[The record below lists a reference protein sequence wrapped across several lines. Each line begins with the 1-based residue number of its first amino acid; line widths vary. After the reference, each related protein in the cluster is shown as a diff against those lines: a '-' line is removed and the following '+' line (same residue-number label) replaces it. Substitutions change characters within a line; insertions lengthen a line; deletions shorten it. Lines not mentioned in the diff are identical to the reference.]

1 MPVINVNGNMV
12 RFDDDLTDDQI
23 SSEIEKNPAL
33 FDPGY
38 KAPVSMTDR
47 LKGFARSN
55 LGFDPDNRPKTIA
68 EQAEESDGENAAAPQ
83 VKGAPVRQSFYNQA
97 LLDQT
102 DFTKKR
108 EKPEEGILK
117 RVEDT
122 ASQDTKGQGQ
132 QRELEGLRTDENVP
146 EGGFVAS
153 AKSMAGQ
160 TIRGAGRVASDY
172 LGADKD
178 NALME
183 YGAELIRNDPVAI
196 RSLNDIKDRPF
207 LAFKEASG
215 NMVPSFGAMMGT
227 AIVGQGII
235 SAAPLSGPAAPVV
248 AAVGAAVKWL
258 GPAAI
263 AALPSYSGIR
273 DKQIFNDPKN
283 EEDAKSKAIAAL
295 GAAAVGTIEV
305 AFGPQNWAI
314 TMLTKE
320 GRVALARKLAATT
333 PAEAF
338 VKGTILGGLQEGGEE
353 LAQNPIE
360 QLSSYDN
367 PLTKES
373 LEDTA
378 FGGAMGFLG
387 GAAPGG
393 VTNTLNFMS
402 EQAQSKADRIN
413 AERVKLGL
421 SKIESA
427 KTVDE
432 AISAAQEVNSQNVT
446 KDDVLRTEDPNLA
459 DIERLTGL
467 KPSEAIDEIN
477 AQKETVA
484 SNPKSFT
491 IIDKNTGEKL
501 FDTDEK
507 NMVDAIDA
515 NRYEAMPTDEYNKRS
530 SQEKSARDTEIVLP
544 DNTSLKAQWDIVDAD
559 SVKASLK
566 EGQSQPRDRTR
577 AVSNLQIQSI
587 ANNPDYRRLSDS
599 PVMDVGASVL
609 SHDGQIVGG
618 NGRFEALSR
627 AYDQNTAQ
635 DYLDNLRRD
644 AVRKG
649 LDPSI
654 IDSMNKPILV
664 RRISEPFDTR
674 KLAIASNSGTS
685 APYSARENAKIDAER
700 IGDISNLDITDS
712 GDIALTPRNMQII
725 RDSMKGYTSAEQSS
739 FVDSNGNLSQEGARR
754 FRNAI
759 LYNAYGDSD
768 TLTRLIES
776 TDNDMRNVAGALMR
790 VSGDVAKVRQEIKQG
805 AIPKELDITDD
816 LIGAVEKIAQ
826 LRSQNIP
833 VQEYLSQQDIFGN
846 GLSDDAKQI
855 VTALHDNIRSQ
866 NKIAQFIRDVY
877 DGIGKVNIATGD
889 MLGNQIPSKGEVI
902 QNAKPAK
909 SEQGKVFAKPASNV
923 TTESR
928 KESAANAGNKESGG
942 ETAKVRP
949 LFSKNKSSNNTLE
962 DVSENWRKRG
972 IINFMSEHKD
982 QITLSKIIVPKNK
995 RNTGIGTEA
1004 MNELISYADK
1014 KGKRIVLTPSGDF
1027 GGSLSRLKNFYKKF
1041 GFVENKGIN
1050 KDFSTQESMYR
1061 NPIESS
1067 GEILKSS
1074 YNDNAKKSDNNKKQQ
1089 STLTKEDIQPLADKY
1104 NKKLTYGKIIVLNN
1118 IGELPEGTIKLT
1130 GITESDKG
1138 LVEGAYLGRSKVYI
1152 IAQAF
1157 DNLNRVDMVIQHE
1170 LSHLAT
1176 EELLDSKEYAAA
1188 IKSVNL
1194 LIEAK
1199 NETILN
1205 LAAIVKKR
1213 QPKLDT
1219 ETRAKEILAMSVETG
1234 KYRNISAL
1242 RRVVA
1247 DLVRAFKAMLRRLGV
1262 KLSIVE
1268 KMSEQEVFATMRNAM
1283 DMLYSEKNA
1292 KQTGQGESLKS
1303 AKEQI
1308 PETLNIDG
1316 IERSMS
1322 DIENEINELI
1332 YQTSQTKLTTSSP
1345 IISLRSDEIPTL
1357 ADRRWSDVGNKELQ
1371 NAYELALSR
1380 LKKLKEIYH
1389 KRQESIAN
1397 EYKKKWDLARE
1408 QGRTRFVR
1416 FGKPPISGKSRN
1428 YRDNFNEKGVSVYE
1442 MIDLGNGL
1450 FEARNNVT
1458 LALGLSGG
1466 ISERDIYVVYGDA
1479 TNAIGSDGETLVAM
1493 KSYKK
1498 IDNGNV
1504 LTMFGWTNGEPSSS
1518 INSSIQEDDGIPETI
1533 SINGIERPTTN
1544 SEGKQIHP
1552 TEEGIRN
1559 FWKFFGDSKVTDDD
1573 GRPLVVYHS
1582 TNEDFAVFD
1591 KSLLGN
1597 FTRANTDSKAAN
1609 RLAKAG
1615 FWFNER
1621 SIADQTAQTISMPVY
1636 LKIENPYMARSVLG
1650 SMWNRADSGKSIIPN
1665 GYDGVIVKDDEFGGS
1680 KSFVVRESSQIKSAT
1695 GNTGQFSEK
1704 ENNIL
1709 LSKAPQEGE
1718 SSLDLPEETFARA
1731 LQRKAQD
1738 KFNRFNV
1745 IKEFL
1750 EKEKGIK
1757 LSENADVYRAE
1768 ERYHSKVTSQIE
1780 DFRDK
1785 VRNPL
1790 IEKIAKADYTLPQV
1804 EEYLKNRHAQE
1815 ANVQIRKLSG
1825 NDTDTAYG
1833 ITDEQ
1838 AKEYLDKAPKELAKL
1853 ADEVQAITKA
1863 TQQLR
1868 LDNGLE
1874 TQERIDA
1881 MNGAYKYY
1889 VPVRGDFEEQEAMRG
1904 SQGPGGRGFDVR
1916 YRPKRRLGHSARNED
1931 VIGNIFQDYERAIV
1945 QVEKNRVA
1953 KSLALMAAE
1962 IQMPDLISID
1972 QPVKRKVLRNE
1983 KAYGVLV
1990 KGELQ
1995 DIFQTQEAAEQNK
2008 RFIVASQKNVT
2019 NSDITI
2025 APITDQRLV
2034 YSASPML
2041 DDNEVM
2047 AYMNGHEIRIQIKDD
2062 LLAQAYKNLGVEA
2075 LPTILR
2081 VGRAMNGWMSKAYT
2095 GYNPEFIF
2103 TNIQRDFTSGLINL
2117 TGEEGFLMAMKAV
2130 KNYPSSFASLLKYA
2144 ATGESNK
2151 WIDSYRANGGN
2162 TGAAYLSDLERLGE
2176 EVNGEY
2182 AAYQGVLKNLKSGD
2196 RANALRAAGRKA
2208 FNVSL
2213 KYIEHLNQAGENAF
2227 RLATFRAMIESGKS
2241 ANEAAHIAKNVTIN
2255 FNRKGEIGAE
2265 LNSLYLFFNANLQ
2278 GTSALAHAL
2287 FKGKHK
2293 YQAWGLIGGL
2303 TSLGYILGAGVGGF
2317 DDEDEYDA
2325 IGDAVKSRNLIFAA
2339 GDGYV
2344 KIPVP
2349 YGAGFFYNLGRSIAE
2364 SERKDDVGKLPY
2376 QLAAIAL
2383 EEFSPF
2389 NVASSEEAEFNSQKV
2404 MYGLM
2409 PTALRIPLEP
2419 ASNFSTFTGREM
2431 YPEKEWY
2438 KSEPDNEK
2446 MWRNTK
2452 GTVFDVTAQLLAKAG
2467 IEISPET
2474 LKYMN
2479 RTVTGGTGTFIESTV
2494 NAAMLKKE
2502 GAELETRE
2510 IPFVRKAYGE
2520 LTIQDMR
2527 QRYSKAKEE
2536 AVTAAEKFNAA
2547 MRKND
2552 LVTAKQ
2558 LMGDKGELI
2567 ALKNYADKLSD
2578 TIKYLR
2584 DMQDSIKL
2592 SEDYTVAEKRLKI
2605 KELEKQEEKF
2615 YNQYLDIFKT
2625 KKSEMKQRQEK

>member
-491 IIDKNTGEKL
+491 IIDKNTGKKL

-889 MLGNQIPSKGEVI
+889 MLSNQIPSKGEVI

-928 KESAANAGNKESGG
+928 QESAANAGNKESGG
-942 ETAKVRP
+942 ETEKVRP

-1479 TNAIGSDGETLVAM
+1479 TTAIGSDGETLVTM

-1533 SINGIERPTTN
+1533 SINGIERPTRN
-1544 SEGKQIHP
+1544 SNGKLIHP

>member
-1 MPVINVNGNMV
+1 MPVINVNGNLV
-12 RFDDDLTDDQI
+12 RFDDDLTDEQI
-23 SSEIEKNPAL
+23 SAEIEKNPTL
-33 FDPGY
+33 FDPSY

-47 LKGFARSN
+47 LKGFARTE
-55 LGFDPDNRPKTIA
+55 LGFDPDYGKNLPDRKKFADYNPSENIQSPNEIDDFDFSAHGKNPELLDYAKGFAAGANNIVSGIGYLA
-68 EQAEESDGENAAAPQ
+68 ELAGADRAGKEIRKFGDRGAAYWNKLMSPGGQLAAKSQVFVDDEESKLGFRLGDNAA
-83 VKGAPVRQSFYNQA
+83 NA
-97 LLDQT
+97 LLMGAASSAPSMVAAGVAGIPVTRAIQGLASLGLAGGSGAT
-102 DFTKKR
+102 IPLLAGTAAPIGTVSKIIASTPSAIGFGLVG
-108 EKPEEGILK
+108 EGVVSGAMNAAQLK
-117 RVEDT
+117 SSIESMSD
-122 ASQDTKGQGQ
+122 K
-132 QRELEGLRTDENVP
+132 EL
-146 EGGFVAS
+146 S
-153 AKSMAGQ
+153 KSP
-160 TIRGAGRVASDY
+160 VY
-172 LGADKD
+172 
-178 NALME
+178 NALKLSHGE
-183 YGAELIRNDPVAI
+183 DKA
-196 RSLNDIKDRPF
+196 KDM
-207 LAFKEASG
+207 LADQATQDL
-215 NMVPSFGAMMGT
+215 FGKT
-227 AIVGQGII
+227 TLSTGII
-235 SAAPLSGPAAPVV
+235 SMLTGGGALGQAYQKVTVGSEGGLVKQALKGGATEFIQETPQSGGEKYIQNITSNKYLGTDIDPMSGVVADALSGGATGALTG
-248 AAVGAAVKWL
+248 AVFG
-258 GPAAI
+258 
-263 AALPSYSGIR
+263 
-273 DKQIFNDPKN
+273 
-283 EEDAKSKAIAAL
+283 
-295 GAAAVGTIEV
+295 GAAAIG
-305 AFGPQNWAI
+305 N
-314 TMLTKE
+314 
-320 GRVALARKLAATT
+320 
-333 PAEAF
+333 
-338 VKGTILGGLQEGGEE
+338 
-353 LAQNPIE
+353 
-360 QLSSYDN
+360 S
-367 PLTKES
+367 
-373 LEDTA
+373 
-378 FGGAMGFLG
+378 
-387 GAAPGG
+387 
-393 VTNTLNFMS
+393 TNKR
-402 EQAQSKADRIN
+402 AQSKADRIN

-507 NMVDAIDA
+507 NMVDAIDTS
-515 NRYEAMPTDEYNKRS
+515 RYEAIPTDEYNKRS
-530 SQEKSARDTEIVLP
+530 SKEKSARDTEIVLP

-635 DYLDNLRRD
+635 DYLDSLRRD

-739 FVDSNGNLSQEGARR
+739 FVDSNGNLSQEGAHR

-759 LYNAYGDSD
+759 LYNAYGDSE

-877 DGIGKVNIATGD
+877 DGISRVNISTGD

-909 SEQGKVFAKPASNV
+909 AEQGKVFAKPASNV

-942 ETAKVRP
+942 ETAKVKP
-949 LFSKNKSSNNTLE
+949 LFSKKQGNLDKEYLAAVESGDLDKAQKMVDDYAREKGYISGNDYRMQHQAPNRE
-962 DVSENWRKRG
+962 DYNLATIKESG
-972 IINFMSEHKD
+972 
-982 QITLSKIIVPKNK
+982 IVPKDYWTHPHYYQSDATERDSFRVIITALNRQEK
-995 RNTGIGTEA
+995 TGKTNAGIAIYRAVPKNVKDTDIRNGDWVSPSREYARQEGEMIPGGYRIIQSHA
-1004 MNELISYADK
+1004 LLKNLWWDANSINELGYDDGKEYAYKNTKNNRKSIDAVTYDDE
-1014 KGKRIVLTPSGDF
+1014 GNIIPLSKRFNARSDDVRYS
-1027 GGSLSRLKNFYKKF
+1027 
-1041 GFVENKGIN
+1041 
-1050 KDFSTQESMYR
+1050 
-1061 NPIESS
+1061 
-1067 GEILKSS
+1067 KSE
-1074 YNDNAKKSDNNKKQQ
+1074 KSVTK
-1089 STLTKEDIQPLADKY
+1089 TLTKEDIQPLADKY

-1234 KYRNISAL
+1234 KYKNISAL

-1316 IERSMS
+1316 
-1322 DIENEINELI
+1322 
-1332 YQTSQTKLTTSSP
+1332 K
-1345 IISLRSDEIPTL
+1345 
-1357 ADRRWSDVGNKELQ
+1357 
-1371 NAYELALSR
+1371 
-1380 LKKLKEIYH
+1380 
-1389 KRQESIAN
+1389 
-1397 EYKKKWDLARE
+1397 
-1408 QGRTRFVR
+1408 
-1416 FGKPPISGKSRN
+1416 
-1428 YRDNFNEKGVSVYE
+1428 
-1442 MIDLGNGL
+1442 
-1450 FEARNNVT
+1450 
-1458 LALGLSGG
+1458 
-1466 ISERDIYVVYGDA
+1466 
-1479 TNAIGSDGETLVAM
+1479 
-1493 KSYKK
+1493 
-1498 IDNGNV
+1498 
-1504 LTMFGWTNGEPSSS
+1504 
-1518 INSSIQEDDGIPETI
+1518 
-1533 SINGIERPTTN
+1533 ERPTRN
-1544 SEGKQIHP
+1544 SNGQLIHP

-1559 FWKFFGDSKVTDDD
+1559 FWKWFGDGYFLDPNGKPYIFYHQTSEEAAANIYKEGFRTDLPRARKSDPRVPD
-1573 GRPLVVYHS
+1573 GVFLKP
-1582 TNEDFAVFD
+1582 NEDNIGVGASEEKDIAQIPLYANIKNPFIVKSAEDIESTIGDKTYSELVKSYEDTDKTLAEEFD
-1591 KSLLGN
+1591 KRWAVKTSDREE
-1597 FTRANTDSKAAN
+1597 FKSFADEYFPRANRILNDIASQARE
-1609 RLAKAG
+1609 RLT
-1615 FWFNER
+1615 E
-1621 SIADQTAQTISMPVY
+1621 
-1636 LKIENPYMARSVLG
+1636 VLL
-1650 SMWNRADSGKSIIPN
+1650 DK
-1665 GYDGVIVKDDEFGGS
+1665 GYDGVIISNDKGSFGRNT
-1680 KSFVVRESSQIKSAT
+1680 KTIVALDTNQVKSAT
-1695 GNTGQFSEK
+1695 DNNGAFSK
-1704 ENNIL
+1704 QENSIL
-1709 LSKAPQEGE
+1709 LSKAPKEGE
-1718 SSLDLPEETFARA
+1718 ASLDLPEETFARA

-1768 ERYHSKVTSQIE
+1768 ERYHSKVTNQIE

-1881 MNGAYKYY
+1881 MNGDYKYY

-1916 YRPKRRLGHSARNED
+1916 YRPKRRLGHAARNED

-1972 QPVKRKVLRNE
+1972 QPVKRKVL
-1983 KAYGVLV
+1983 KTKHAYGVV
-1990 KGELQ
+1990 VGGEMQ
-1995 DIFQTQEAAEQNK
+1995 EVFHSYEAAEQNK
-2008 RFIVASQKNVT
+2008 KLVMASNKKIKS
-2019 NSDITI
+2019 SDIEI
-2025 APITDQRLV
+2025 IPVTDQRLI
-2034 YSASPML
+2034 YAASPSL
-2041 DDNEVM
+2041 EENEVM

-2095 GYNPEFIF
+2095 GYNPEFIV
-2103 TNIQRDFTSGLINL
+2103 TNIIRDFTSGIINL
-2117 TGEEGFLMAMKAV
+2117 TGEEGFKMAAKSVA
-2130 KNYPSSFASLLKYA
+2130 NYPKSFSALLKYA

-2162 TGAAYLSDLERLGE
+2162 TGAAYLSDLERLGQE
-2176 EVNGEY
+2176 INGEY
-2182 AAYQGVLKNLKSGD
+2182 VVYQGVLKNLKAGD
-2196 RANALRAAGRKA
+2196 RVNSLRAAGRKA

-2241 ANEAAHIAKNVTIN
+2241 VNEAAHIAKNVTIN
-2255 FNRKGEIGAE
+2255 FNRKGELGAQF
-2265 LNSLYLFFNANLQ
+2265 NAAYLFFNANLQ
-2278 GTSALAHAL
+2278 GSSALAHAL
-2287 FKGKHK
+2287 FAGKHK
-2293 YQAWGLIGGL
+2293 YQAWGLAVGGL
-2303 TSLGYILGAGVGGF
+2303 TTLGYMIGSAVGGF
-2317 DDEDEYDA
+2317 DDPEKYDA
-2325 IGDAVKSRNLIFAA
+2325 ISDAVKSRNLIFAY

-2349 YGAGFFYNLGRSIAE
+2349 YGAGFFYNVGRVIAE
-2364 SERKDDVGKLPY
+2364 AQRKGDVGKLPY

-2389 NVASSEEAEFNSQKV
+2389 NIASSDDEEFNSKKV
-2404 MYGLM
+2404 MYGLI
-2409 PTALRIPLEP
+2409 PTVPRIPLEI
-2419 ASNFSTFTGREM
+2419 ATNFSTFTGREM
-2431 YPEKEWY
+2431 YPEKDWY

-2452 GTVFDVTAQLLAKAG
+2452 GTVYDITAQFLAKAG
-2467 IEISPET
+2467 VEISPET
-2474 LKYMN
+2474 LKYLA
-2479 RTVTGGTGTFIESTV
+2479 RTATGGSGTFVDSTV
-2494 NAAMLKKE
+2494 SAAMLKKE

-2536 AVTAAEKFNAA
+2536 AITAAEKFNAA

-2592 SEDYTVAEKRLKI
+2592 SEYYTVAEKRLKI

-2625 KKSEMKQRQEK
+2625 KKFEMKQRQEK